1 MLDFRCIAD
10 LRADLLESPVWDERR
25 GILFVCDIPGGE
37 IIEVDLVEGPRR
49 RWSFEQE
56 VTALGLG
63 ESGALVVALAR
74 KVIVF
79 DPESGGQS
87 DLWTGYDEPPT
98 SRLNDGKV
106 GPDGAF
112 FVGSMDGRADH
123 EDIGAL
129 YRVDAKG
136 NAHVVSE
143 GFAISNGLAW
153 SPDGRAMYHSDSC
166 GPWVDIYDFDPETG
180 TASHR
185 RRLVDLDD
193 KTGRP
198 DGGACDMAGDYW
210 SAGVSA
216 GTLNRIGSDGTLR
229 ESYLLPVPSPT
240 MPCFCGP
247 DLSQIAITS
256 HRFGDEAAI
265 AAAPLSGGVF
275 LADAPVRG
283 VPVARMK
290 GI

>member
-1 MLDFRCIAD
+1 MGPFRCIAD
-10 LRADLLESPVWDERR
+10 LRAGLLESPLWDERR
-25 GILFVCDIPGGE
+25 GMLFVCDIPGGE
-37 IIEVDLVEGPRR
+37 VIEIDLADGVRR
-49 RWSFEQE
+49 RWSFGTE

-79 DPESGGQS
+79 DPETGEQR
-87 DLWTGYDEPPT
+87 DLWTGFDEPDT

-112 FVGSMDGRADH
+112 WVGSMDGRA
-123 EDIGAL
+123 ERQPISRL
-129 YRVDAKG
+129 YRVDADG
-136 NAHVVSE
+136 GATTVSE

-153 SPDGRAMYHSDSC
+153 SPDGTVMYHSDSR
-166 GPWVDIYDFDPETG
+166 GPWIDRYDFEAASG
-180 TASHR
+180 TISNR
-185 RRLVDLDD
+185 SRLRDLDE

-198 DGGACDMAGDYW
+198 DGGACDMTGDYW

-216 GTLNRIGSDGTLR
+216 GVINRFAANGELR
-229 ESYLLPVPSPT
+229 ESNVFPVPAPT

-247 DLSQIAITS
+247 DLRLLAVTS
-256 HRFGDEAAI
+256 HRMIDADDAGQ
-265 AAAPLSGGVF
+265 SGGVF
-275 LADAPVRG
+275 LAEAPVRG
-283 VPVARMK
+283 RPVHRMR